1 VQLVRVPAFL
11 TLIATALLLGG
22 SAASRAAPRP
32 QADQPSLDLYPG
44 STSLGRVSDTEA
56 DVYLPT
62 STEMAKLVL
71 YIPTGYGLDLTKPNG
86 AHVGEV
92 VAWKNFT
99 SFPEFGNLAA
109 VDPAAYASNTCVPG
123 AHQAVWL
130 LILDDTTQLPPIP
143 VLVDQTS
150 GAETSFGAYK
160 AQLCLP
166 SSAGGTMR
174 IRELDLDFEI
184 LTNPATQGAYKW
196 RVLVTPYAGGT
207 PNDAGTFEL
216 RATVPLP
223 VRLTLH
229 GRYDRKKKRALL
241 TGQLSSPVFDTGRV
255 FLALYTNSSG
265 FFHYTGELKTD
276 AHGRYSLRRRIKHT
290 TRFGLLT
297 DTYYDCDAGSPAP
310 AGCVSDTLAAIR
322 SPEVKVV
329 VPKRKRK

>member
-1 VQLVRVPAFL
+1 VQVVRAAAL
-11 TLIATALLLGG
+11 LSLIAAALFLGG
-22 SAASRAAPRP
+22 SDAGRAAPRP
-32 QADQPSLDLYPG
+32 QADQPSLDIYPG
-44 STSLGRVSDTEA
+44 STSLGRGKETEA
-56 DVYLPT
+56 DVYMPA

-86 AHVGEV
+86 ANVGDV

-99 SFPEFGNLAA
+99 TFPEFGSLAA

-130 LILDDTTQLPPIP
+130 VILEDTTQLPPIP

-150 GAETSFGAYK
+150 GDEASFGAYK
-160 AQLCLP
+160 VQLCLP

-174 IRELDLDFEI
+174 IRELDFDLKI
-184 LTNPATQGAYKW
+184 LATPSTQGAYRW
-196 RVLVTPYAGGT
+196 RVFITPYAGGT

-216 RATVPLP
+216 RSTLPLP
-223 VRLTLH
+223 MRLTLH
-229 GRYDRKKKRALL
+229 GRYDRKKKRAVL
-241 TGQLSSPVFDTGRV
+241 TGQLSSPAFDTGRV
-255 FLALYTNSSG
+255 FLSLYTNSTG
-265 FFHYTGELKTD
+265 FFRYSGDIRTD
-276 AHGRYSLRRRIKHT
+276 AHGRFSLRRRIKHT

-310 AGCVSDTLAAIR
+310 AGCVSDSLATIR